1 MNADLLDLVAAFV
14 NDRGVRERLGYDVD
28 TCIKRRIL
36 PLPLPPSVHGA
47 HLSIM
52 WRERRNA
59 YVRSIGTNYTC
70 ISILDNINGIVVKIK
85 RQFGLATNPTSL
97 RCVYSMSVTT
107 GVEYSPARSTEDH
120 LVAVGTTCV
129 CRNFFWE
136 ERSVAGPSH
145 ARYVGPGEVVFLLN
159 YIRYKLE

>member
-14 NDRGVRERLGYDVD
+14 NDRETRERMGYDVD
-28 TCIKRRIL
+28 TCVRRRIK
-36 PLPLPPSVHGA
+36 PIPLPPSVHGA

-70 ISILDNINGIVVKIK
+70 ISILDNINGIVVKI
-85 RQFGLATNPTSL
+85 ATNSTSL

-107 GVEYSPARSTEDH
+107 GVEYSALRSTEDH
-120 LVAVGTTCV
+120 LVAVGTSSTCV
-129 CRNFFWE
+129 CRNTFWD
-136 ERSVAGPSH
+136 ERSVYGPSH
-145 ARYVGPGEVVFLLN
+145 GRYVGPGEVVFLLN